1 MFKYSDRPNTQAH
14 RKLEDNVDDETKAI
28 RLSEIIS
35 KQRQHSLE
43 NNKRKIGSKFEV
55 LVEGIS
61 KKSENDF
68 FGRNMQNNVIIFPK
82 EKSKIGDIVTVEVEK
97 CTSAT
102 LIGKII

>member
-14 RKLEDNVDDETKAI
+14 RKLEDNVEDETKSI

-43 NNKRKIGSKFEV
+43 NNKEKLAASLKYLLKVFP
-55 LVEGIS
+55 
-61 KKSENDF
+61 KSENDF

>member
-1 MFKYSDRPNTQAH
+1 M
-14 RKLEDNVDDETKAI
+14 
-28 RLSEIIS
+28 
-35 KQRQHSLE
+35 E

-55 LVEGIS
+55 LIEGIS

-82 EKSKIGDIVTVEVEK
+82 QKSKIGDTVTVEVEK

-102 LIGKII
+102 LIGNII

>member
-1 MFKYSDRPNTQAH
+1 M
-14 RKLEDNVDDETKAI
+14 
-28 RLSEIIS
+28 
-35 KQRQHSLE
+35 E

-55 LVEGIS
+55 LIEGIS

-82 EKSKIGDIVTVEVEK
+82 QKAKIGDIVTVEVEK

>member
-1 MFKYSDRPNTQAH
+1 M
-14 RKLEDNVDDETKAI
+14 
-28 RLSEIIS
+28 
-35 KQRQHSLE
+35 E

-55 LVEGIS
+55 LIEGIS
-61 KKSENDF
+61 KKSKNDF

-82 EKSKIGDIVTVEVEK
+82 QKSKIGDIVTVEVEK

>member
-1 MFKYSDRPNTQAH
+1 M
-14 RKLEDNVDDETKAI
+14 
-28 RLSEIIS
+28 
-35 KQRQHSLE
+35 E
-43 NNKRKIGSKFEV
+43 NNKRKIGSRFEV
-55 LVEGIS
+55 LIEGIS

-82 EKSKIGDIVTVEVEK
+82 QKSKIGDIVTVEVEK